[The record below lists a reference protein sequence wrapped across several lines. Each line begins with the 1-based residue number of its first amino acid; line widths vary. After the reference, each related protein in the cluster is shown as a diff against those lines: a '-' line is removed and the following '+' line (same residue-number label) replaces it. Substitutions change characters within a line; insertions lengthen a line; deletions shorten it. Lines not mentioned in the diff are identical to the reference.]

1 MILTITIFVDINF
14 FRIMLAT
21 FLLTLI
27 IVGIS
32 IIFLAIGI
40 IVKKKGKFP
49 EIHIGK
55 NKAMAK
61 RGIKCAATQ
70 DREAQKTNKK

>member
-1 MILTITIFVDINF
+1 MFE
-14 FRIMLAT
+14 T
-21 FLLTLI
+21 FLLSLI
-27 IVGIS
+27 IVGIAV
-32 IIFLAIGI
+32 IFLAISI
-40 IVKKKGKFP
+40 IVKKNGKFP

-61 RGIKCAATQ
+61 RGIKCVATQ